1 MAYAFILH
9 DVSRPSRYIPRLFGL
24 ASSFIRYLIKIPV
37 MHYSLQMLCPLPQ
50 YIFNLS
56 ASSVR
61 HKVAIM
67 LIKYSKLGTKNLL
80 IHRVGTFHQN
90 FLNRLRI
97 RTNDQ
102 VFISV
107 LYLLQPLKYLPIT
120 FL

>member
-67 LIKYSKLGTKNLL
+67 LIKYSKLGTKKL
-80 IHRVGTFHQN
+80 TDSQSWYFSSEFPQQTSD
-90 FLNRLRI
+90 
-97 RTNDQ
+97 TNKRPG
-102 VFISV
+102 F
-107 LYLLQPLKYLPIT
+107 Y
-120 FL
+120 